1 MNEAAYNAIE
11 RLWDSTVKARALC
24 PCTDSNAVGLT
35 GYISPGWYQERGA
48 IYFVN
53 LAAPLKL
60 EDVQE
65 LNHIGSFIN
74 CSFVISMMA
83 VLEEHGVVAYRS
95 APDRSKNGGD
105 HVQLTKWLRNRFAH
119 GEYEYDPSKTTHEE
133 TSNLIKTLFP
143 NRVASSPNFVTPID
157 AVLEPL
163 KDGVLSY
170 IRAAT

>member
-1 MNEAAYNAIE
+1 MNEVGYNAIE

-24 PCTDSNAVGLT
+24 PFTDSSAVGFT
-35 GYISPGWYQERGA
+35 GYISPGWYQNRGA

-53 LAAPLKL
+53 LAEPLKP

-74 CSFVISMMA
+74 RSFVISMMA
-83 VLEEHGVVAYRS
+83 VLEEHGVVPYKS
-95 APDRSKNGGD
+95 DPDRSKNGGD

-119 GEYEYDPSKTTHEE
+119 GEYEYDASKNTHVE
-133 TSNLIKTLFP
+133 TSNLLRTLFP
-143 NRVASSPNFVTPID
+143 DRAAGSPNFGTPID

-163 KDGVLSY
+163 KDGVLVY

>member
-24 PCTDSNAVGLT
+24 PCTDSKAVGLT
-35 GYISPGWYQERGA
+35 GYISPEWYQKRGA

-53 LAAPLKL
+53 LAAPLKF

-74 CSFVISMMA
+74 RSFVISMMA
-83 VLEEHGVVAYRS
+83 VLEEHGVRS
-95 APDRSKNGGD
+95 PIDRFKNGGD

-119 GEYEYDPSKTTHEE
+119 GEYEYDANNKMHVE
-133 TSNLIKTLFP
+133 TSDLLKKLFP
-143 NRVASSPNFVTPID
+143 GRAASGPNFGTPID
-157 AVLEPL
+157 SILEPL
-163 KDGVLSY
+163 KDGVLAY